1 MFMKQSCQFRKYGI
15 LVLLALVTACT
26 SVPNNAPVIERSTD
40 VPVPTVKP
48 VVVVPV
54 VKEPEIRP
62 SYTVKRGDTLLRIAF
77 DHGQSYSDLVAWN
90 NLRNP
95 NDIKVDQVL
104 WIGPPEGSS
113 VAKVTPITSAS
124 GVEVRS
130 LTPVNPSTNK
140 TLPKGDK
147 RPYSESN
154 LAELQKLADS
164 SPATV
169 AVTPKNEVVP
179 VKSVEKP
186 VAAPAAEVIDWIW
199 PADAKLVAT
208 FDDQKN
214 KGVDLSGKLG
224 QDVVAVAAGKVIY
237 EGGAMRGYGN
247 MLIIKHANNYLSAY
261 AHNKVN
267 LVKEGQS
274 VSKGQKIAEM
284 GNSDSDVVK
293 LHFEIRQAGKPI
305 DPMKLLPAR

>member
-1 MFMKQSCQFRKYGI
+1 MKQSCLLRKYEI
-15 LVLLALVTACT
+15 LVVLALVTACT

-54 VKEPEIRP
+54 VKEQEVRS

-77 DHGQSYSDLVAWN
+77 DHGQSYNDLVAWN

-113 VAKVTPITSAS
+113 VAKTTPIANSS
-124 GVEVRS
+124 GIEVRS

-140 TLPKGDK
+140 TSPKGDK

-169 AVTPKNEVVP
+169 VAALKSDPVP
-179 VKSVEKP
+179 LKPVEKT
-186 VAAPAAEVIDWIW
+186 VVVPAAEVIDWIW
-199 PADAKLVAT
+199 PADGKLIAT
-208 FDDQKN
+208 FDEQKN
-214 KGVDLSGKLG
+214 KGLDLSGKLG
-224 QDVVAVAAGKVIY
+224 QDVVAVAPGKVIF
-237 EGGAMRGYGN
+237 EGSAMRGYGN

-274 VSKGQKIAEM
+274 ISKGQKIAEM

-293 LHFEIRQAGKPI
+293 LHFEIRLAGKPI